1 MDIGGRDD
9 ITTIL
14 LGAGSGQR
22 MGGLPKALLRVG
34 GATLMEQAVQRA
46 RILGNRIILAL
57 RSEDVVEGEQ
67 LLGARVTV
75 LPGGATRQE
84 TVALM
89 LREVV
94 TAKVLIHD
102 VARAMASP
110 ELYLRVTDAAAGH
123 DAVALALPVEV
134 RDAYSLARDGMV
146 VGSVD
151 RTALVKTQ
159 TPQVYTT
166 EVLRAAIAAAD
177 RDGFVGQS
185 LIDLVHR
192 IGVGVHLIDGEESN
206 VKITYPWDIERG
218 RADGSHGP

>member
-1 MDIGGRDD
+1 MSIAVRDD
-9 ITTIL
+9 ITTVL
-14 LGAGSGQR
+14 LGAGSGER

-57 RSEDVVEGEQ
+57 RSEDVAEGER
-67 LLGARVTV
+67 LLGSGVTV
-75 LPGGATRQE
+75 LPGGATRLE

-89 LREVV
+89 LREV
-94 TAKVLIHD
+94 TTPKVLIHD

-110 ELYLRVTDAAAGH
+110 ELYLRVTDAAAEH

-166 EVLRAAIAAAD
+166 EVLRTALAAAE
-177 RDGFVGQS
+177 RDGFVGPS

-192 IGVGVHLIDGEESN
+192 IGVGVRLIDGEESN
-206 VKITYPWDIERG
+206 IKITYPYDIEHG
-218 RADGSHGP
+218 RSGGSRTS

>member
-1 MDIGGRDD
+1 MSIADRHD
-9 ITTIL
+9 ITTVL
-14 LGAGSGQR
+14 LGAGTGQR

-34 GATLMEQAVQRA
+34 GATLMEHAVERA

-57 RSEDVVEGEQ
+57 RDEDVAEGER
-67 LLGARVTV
+67 LLGSRVTV
-75 LPGGATRQE
+75 LSGGATRQE

-89 LREVV
+89 LREVD

-110 ELYLRVTDAAAGH
+110 ELYLRVADAAAEH
-123 DAVALALPVEV
+123 DAVALALRVEV
-134 RDAYSLARDGMV
+134 RDAYSLARGGMV

-151 RTALVKTQ
+151 RTSLVRTQ

-185 LIDLVHR
+185 LVDLVHR
-192 IGVGVHLIDGEESN
+192 IGVAVRLIDGEESN
-206 VKITYPWDIERG
+206 IKITYPYDIEQG
-218 RADGSHGP
+218 RSGGSHTA